1 MQAKPSVTMPPEVLR
16 SLERLQRRAEEP
28 ALPAPAPAP
37 EVVADEPHPFAPGG
51 LADQLG
57 GEVVELDAYR
67 PAPRQQAPARTA
79 KPDVRPLV
87 LRSACDIAQPLRP
100 IPWLC
105 KALGL
110 APGRPVIIS
119 GYGGIGK
126 TFAVQ
131 AFALAVAAGHR
142 RLWDCYEMQ
151 LDQPGRVLHLDGEQ
165 GQWIT
170 DWRYQ
175 RLAWSMGVDL
185 AALGDRLQT
194 AHYPGLHLTAP
205 DALER
210 LVALCQGVTV
220 CIIDSLRAFTPGVDE
235 NDSAIGQYLYM
246 LAEVSERTGCTFVIV
261 AHEGKTSGE
270 NPRTGIERL
279 RGSSAIAA
287 AAGSVVSFVKSGDE
301 GCVRIEHTRANLGAP
316 AAPETIRLVDEG
328 DVDPVT
334 EKTRGIRIE
343 WMPREQAQAE
353 AAQAED
359 ARREQLLAGVADRI
373 VAVVARAPSVTGAKA
388 IEKVIAVKRETLMGA
403 WQMAVAQGRL
413 VNTGGA
419 GRAARWVVASSGGD
433 DAISGQA
440 SQTDDDGFGGLLRGA
455 SMRQSETCTLF
466 PTCSQPVPGTRLE
479 PVPDRG
485 AHHRRWCPT
494 GNTFLQRENGVSAEC
509 VPGTGSGWSTWPT
522 RQP

>member
-1 MQAKPSVTMPPEVLR
+1 MQPRPTIPMPPEVLR
-16 SLERLQRRAEEP
+16 SVERLRRRAEEP
-28 ALPAPAPAP
+28 PAPPAPAP
-37 EVVADEPHPFAPGG
+37 EAEPAAAADEPHPFAPGG
-51 LADQLG
+51 LADQVL

-67 PAPRQQAPARTA
+67 PTPRQAPARTA
-79 KPDVRPLV
+79 KPEVRPLV
-87 LRSACDIAQPLRP
+87 LRSAGDIAQPLRP

-131 AFALAVAAGHR
+131 AFALAVASGHR

-151 LDQPGRVLHLDGEQ
+151 LDAPGRVLHLDGEQ

-210 LVALCQGVTV
+210 LVTLCQGVTV
-220 CIIDSLRAFTPGVDE
+220 CILDSLRAFTPGVDE

-301 GCVRIEHTRANLGAP
+301 GCVRIEHTRSNLGAP
-316 AAPETIRLVDEG
+316 VAPETIRLVDEG

-343 WMPREQAQAE
+343 WMPREQAQQQAVV
-353 AAQAED
+353 AED
-359 ARREQLLAGVADRI
+359 ARREQMLRDVGSRI
-373 VAVVARAPSVTGAKA
+373 LAVVSRSTGITGAKA
-388 IEKVIAVKRETLMGA
+388 IEKVIAVKKDTLYAA
-403 WQMAVAQGRL
+403 WAQL
-413 VNTGGA
+413 VNDGKLRNAGGA
-419 GRAARWVVASSGGD
+419 ARSARWVVAVPEAPSEAHDGGRVE
-433 DAISGQA
+433 Q
-440 SQTDDDGFGGLLRGA
+440 DDDGFGGL
-455 SMRQSETCTLF
+455 
-466 PTCSQPVPGTRLE
+466 
-479 PVPDRG
+479 
-485 AHHRRWCPT
+485 
-494 GNTFLQRENGVSAEC
+494 
-509 VPGTGSGWSTWPT
+509 
-522 RQP
+522 